1 MKLLVLKKH
10 LINLFI
16 LSVITIITVIG
27 GMIIRDQYG
36 FGTAVYT
43 SGWIGGSL
51 YSMLK
56 IK

>member
-10 LINLFI
+10 LINFFI
-16 LSVITIITVIG
+16 LSVITIVTVIG
-27 GMIIRDQYG
+27 GMLLRDHYG
-36 FGTAVYT
+36 WGTAIYT

-51 YSMLK
+51 YSMVK